1 MKKLLLLSALLIF
14 ACTDDE
20 GNPCVYEPTL
30 TTEAVTDIT
39 ETSATLNGV
48 ISIVSE
54 NCELAPGEMQGFVYS
69 TNSSPTNDDNVEVV
83 YGTDISTS
91 IEGLEPN
98 TTYYVRLFL
107 TNTIGEFYGNEI
119 DFTTE
124 EEITGESEFKGLWS
138 GDFTGEDNGTW
149 TLTVQDTGIVV
160 GSFTSKDYNEI
171 YSFSGSVD
179 ENGEIIASIT
189 LENVVG
195 SFSGNLNNGL
205 SLGSYT
211 ASNRSGDFQGRLST
225 DDESQIVNNWNYYSA
240 EYDSGEILY
249 YDNEIYCSELYME
262 FREDGTFTDYFYA
275 DYSDDPDPDCPQ
287 EPMYGTFSVQDGYYE
302 MLYDSGGNQDLS
314 ESDIYI
320 TYPDDNTINY
330 IYQNVLWTY
339 KISIDD

>member
-1 MKKLLLLSALLIF
+1 MKKLLLLSALFIF
-14 ACTDDE
+14 SCSNDE

-30 TTEAVTDIT
+30 TTQAATDIT

-54 NCELAPGEMQGFVYS
+54 NCEVPNNTEQGFVYS
-69 TNSSPTNDDNVEVV
+69 FEIQPTLEDTQVNVNGTN
-83 YGTDISTS
+83 ISTT
-91 IEGLEPN
+91 IEGLEAN
-98 TTYYVRLFL
+98 TTYYVRSFL
-107 TNTIGEFYGNEI
+107 TNTLGEFYGNEI

-171 YSFSGSVD
+171 YSFSGYVNG
-179 ENGEIIASIT
+179 NGEITASIT
-189 LENVVG
+189 LENVAG
-195 SFSGNLNNGL
+195 NFSGNLNNGL

-211 ASNRSGDFQGRLST
+211 VGNRSGDFQGRSST

-249 YDNEIYCSELYME
+249 YDNEIYCPELYME

-275 DYSDDPDPDCPQ
+275 DYSNDPDPDCPQ
-287 EPMYGTFSVQDGYYE
+287 ELMYGTFSVQDGYYE
-302 MLYDSGGNQDLS
+302 MLYDYGGNQDLS

-330 IYQNVLWTY
+330 NYQNVFWTY
-339 KISIDD
+339 KISVDD

>member
-1 MKKLLLLSALLIF
+1 MKKLLLLSALFIF
-14 ACTDDE
+14 SCSNDE

-30 TTEAVTDIT
+30 TTQAATDIT

-54 NCELAPGEMQGFVYS
+54 NCEVPNNTEQGFVYS
-69 TNSSPTNDDNVEVV
+69 FEIQPTLEDTQVNVNGTNSST
-83 YGTDISTS
+83 T
-91 IEGLEPN
+91 IEGLEAN
-98 TTYYVRLFL
+98 TTYYVRSFL
-107 TNTIGEFYGNEI
+107 TNTLGEFYGNEI

-171 YSFSGSVD
+171 YSFSGYVNG
-179 ENGEIIASIT
+179 NGEITASIT
-189 LENVVG
+189 LENVAG
-195 SFSGNLNNGL
+195 NFSGNLNNGL

-211 ASNRSGDFQGRLST
+211 VSNRSGDFQGRSST

-249 YDNEIYCSELYME
+249 YDNEIYCPELYME

-275 DYSDDPDPDCPQ
+275 DYSNDPDPDCPQ
-287 EPMYGTFSVQDGYYE
+287 ELMYGTFSVQDGYYE
-302 MLYDSGGNQDLS
+302 MLYDYGGNQDLS
-314 ESDIYI
+314 ESDIY
-320 TYPDDNTINY
+320 N
-330 IYQNVLWTY
+330 L
-339 KISIDD
+339 S

>member
-1 MKKLLLLSALLIF
+1 MKRLILLSALFIF

-30 TTEAVTDIT
+30 TTQAVTDIT

-54 NCELAPGEMQGFVYS
+54 NCEVAPGEMQGFVYS

-98 TTYYVRLFL
+98 TTYYVRVFL

-225 DDESQIVNNWNYYSA
+225 CL
-240 EYDSGEILY
+240 LY
-249 YDNEIYCSELYME
+249 TSPSPRD
-262 FREDGTFTDYFYA
+262 
-275 DYSDDPDPDCPQ
+275 
-287 EPMYGTFSVQDGYYE
+287 
-302 MLYDSGGNQDLS
+302 
-314 ESDIYI
+314 
-320 TYPDDNTINY
+320 
-330 IYQNVLWTY
+330 
-339 KISIDD
+339 